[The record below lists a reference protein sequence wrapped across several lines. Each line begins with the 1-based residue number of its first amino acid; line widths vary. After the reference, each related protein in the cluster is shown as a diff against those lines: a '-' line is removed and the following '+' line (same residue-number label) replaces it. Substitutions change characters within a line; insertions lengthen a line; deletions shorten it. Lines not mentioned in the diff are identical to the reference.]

1 MVEDIVK
8 PALDQEAAISEFATY
23 LDILHTVDSEMMFC
37 HWLGYSATPC
47 WSSQSIGKM
56 RWSCSVIRGLKIVD
70 PGGLVYDSQGLQT
83 IH

>member
-23 LDILHTVDSEMMFC
+23 LDIRTHGRLGDDVLPLARLLRHSMLVDALELLSHPWFKD
-37 HWLGYSATPC
+37 S
-47 WSSQSIGKM
+47 
-56 RWSCSVIRGLKIVD
+56 D